1 MPIIR
6 QHRGRP
12 HTPGSVATPLTRVP
26 RRSDTPPRVTDRHDP
41 GFQVERVDLQDGRAE
56 LRFGGQLRF
65 RRCFAS
71 WQNVRQLTHPPTTH
85 LAFNL
90 SAVDTLDGAATAL
103 LLDLRDE
110 VVAAGGEAE
119 IVGAHGGV
127 RAMLDLYGSHPPRP
141 SLHQPPAPIGILDEI
156 GRETLGLLGE
166 SHGLDFIGDVTLAGA
181 NAVRAPLSIN
191 WADVPRLAERA
202 GADSVPIVLVIN
214 FLVGLVTAF
223 QAAVQL
229 KQFGANIFV
238 ADLVGLSVTRELAPL
253 MTAIIVAGRS
263 GAAFSAELGTMR
275 VSEEIDALRTL
286 GFDPYA
292 FLVFPRVV
300 TLVLVLPLL
309 TTLADVIGIA
319 GGLLVA
325 MLGLDITAN
334 AYLIET
340 QKAVGLWDVF
350 SGCLKTVFFG
360 LSIALIAC
368 QRGLAARGGAEGVGR
383 ATTSAVVTSLFAI
396 VVVDAIFTV
405 LFNAFGR

>member
-1 MPIIR
+1 M
-6 QHRGRP
+6 
-12 HTPGSVATPLTRVP
+12 
-26 RRSDTPPRVTDRHDP
+26 
-41 GFQVERVDLQDGRAE
+41 
-56 LRFGGQLRF
+56 
-65 RRCFAS
+65 
-71 WQNVRQLTHPPTTH
+71 
-85 LAFNL
+85 L
-90 SAVDTLDGAATAL
+90 S
-103 LLDLRDE
+103 
-110 VVAAGGEAE
+110 
-119 IVGAHGGV
+119 
-127 RAMLDLYGSHPPRP
+127 
-141 SLHQPPAPIGILDEI
+141 
-156 GRETLGLLGE
+156 E
-166 SHGLDFIGDVTLAGA
+166 SHGLDFIGDVAVAGA
-181 NAVRAPLSIN
+181 RAVRAPFSIN
-191 WADVPRLAERA
+191 WSDVPRLVERA
-202 GADSVPIVLVIN
+202 GADSLPIVLVIN

-238 ADLVGLSVTRELAPL
+238 ADLVGLSLTRELAPL

-286 GFDPYA
+286 GLDPYG

-309 TTLADVIGIA
+309 TILADVIGIA

-325 MLGLDITAN
+325 MLGLDITSN

-340 QKAVGLWDVF
+340 QKALGLWDVF

-360 LSIALIAC
+360 LGIALIAC

>member
-1 MPIIR
+1 VR
-6 QHRGRP
+6 RLARP
-12 HTPGSVATPLTRVP
+12 PAV
-26 RRSDTPPRVTDRHDP
+26 
-41 GFQVERVDLQDGRAE
+41 
-56 LRFGGQLRF
+56 
-65 RRCFAS
+65 
-71 WQNVRQLTHPPTTH
+71 H
-85 LAFNL
+85 LAFDL

-103 LLDLRDE
+103 LLQLRDE
-110 VVAAGGEAE
+110 IVAAGSEAE

-127 RAMLDLYGSHPPRP
+127 RAMLDLYGSHSPRP
-141 SLHQPPAPIGILDEI
+141 SLHSPPARIGILDQI
-156 GRETLGLLGE
+156 GRETLLLLRE
-166 SHGLDFIGDVTLAGA
+166 SQALDFIGDVAVAGA
-181 NAVRAPLSIN
+181 GAIRTPPSVN
-191 WADVPRLAERA
+191 WRDMPHLMERA
-202 GADSVPIVLVIN
+202 GADSLPIVLVIN

-229 KQFGANIFV
+229 RQFGANIFV

-286 GFDPYA
+286 GLDPYG
-292 FLVFPRVV
+292 FLVFPRIF

-309 TTLADVIGIA
+309 TILADVIGIA

-396 VVVDAIFTV
+396 VAVDAVFTV

>member
-1 MPIIR
+1 
-6 QHRGRP
+6 
-12 HTPGSVATPLTRVP
+12 
-26 RRSDTPPRVTDRHDP
+26 VTDGHDP
-41 GFQVERVDLQDGRAE
+41 GFRVERVELQDGRAE
-56 LRFGGQLRF
+56 LRFAGQLRF
-65 RRCFAS
+65 RQCFAS
-71 WQNVRQLTHPPTTH
+71 WQNVERLARSPTTH
-85 LAFNL
+85 LAFDL
-90 SAVDTLDGAATAL
+90 SGVDTLDGAATAL
-103 LLDLRDE
+103 LLALRDD
-110 VVAAGGEAE
+110 VVRTGAGAE

-141 SLHQPPAPIGILDEI
+141 SLHPPPAPIGVLDEI
-156 GRETLGLLGE
+156 GRETLALLGE
-166 SHGLDFIGDVTLAGA
+166 SRGLDFVGDVVLATGK
-181 NAVRAPLSIN
+181 AVRAPTSIN

-238 ADLVGLSVTRELAPL
+238 ADLVGLSITRELAPL

-286 GFDPYA
+286 GLDPYA
-292 FLVFPRVV
+292 FLVLPRIV
-300 TLVLVLPLL
+300 TLAIVLPLL
-309 TTLADVIGIA
+309 TILADVIGVL

-350 SGCLKTVFFG
+350 SGCLKTIFFG
-360 LSIALIAC
+360 VNIALIAC
-368 QRGLAARGGAEGVGR
+368 QRGLATRGGAEGVGR

-405 LFNAFGR
+405 IFNAFGH